1 MRKGFG
7 EVKAMNRSTSIT
19 DMSLSA
25 EYIPVA
31 LYYED
36 ADSVEYVR
44 RDSPCVYRRVDETLT
59 MVLDMGTRE
68 AIGFRLKGFKNFYLR
83 KLKPS
88 MEQLDD
94 GNFVFLVNVIERLVA
109 EMGDWHFQQDG
120 ERKKAYATAAEMAR
134 NDRVEL
140 HDFPEAA

>member
-1 MRKGFG
+1 
-7 EVKAMNRSTSIT
+7 MNRSTTIT

-25 EYIPVA
+25 TYKPVA
-31 LYYED
+31 LYYDD

-44 RDSPCVYRRVDETLT
+44 RDSPCIYRRIDETLT
-59 MVLDMGTRE
+59 MVLDMENRE

-94 GNFVFLVNVIERLVA
+94 GNFVFLVTVIERLVA
-109 EMGDWHFQQDG
+109 EMGERHFEQDG
-120 ERKKAYATAAEMAR
+120 ERKKAYATAAKMAR

-140 HDFPEAA
+140 HDLPAAA